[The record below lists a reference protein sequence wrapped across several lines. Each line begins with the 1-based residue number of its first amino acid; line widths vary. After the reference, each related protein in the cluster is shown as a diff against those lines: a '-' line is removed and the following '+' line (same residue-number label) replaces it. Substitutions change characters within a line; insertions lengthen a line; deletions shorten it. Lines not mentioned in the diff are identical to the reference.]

1 MLEAELNIME
11 KIKELRDKTGAGISD
26 CKKALEESGGDIEVA
41 VEILR
46 KKGITK
52 AAKRDDREAR
62 EGIIKVEATSDNKI
76 GFIMEVNAETD
87 FVVRNEKFQ
96 TFAENAFSIL
106 KENKPKDL
114 EAFLSLPMGENSVKE
129 NLDSL
134 SGIIGEKMGI
144 KRVEVIETEGSV
156 AAYSHMGGR
165 IGVLVEL
172 DQPGLGD
179 LAKDIAMQV
188 AAANPKYINPDEV
201 PEEEKAKEKEIY
213 KEQLAKEG
221 KPEAMME
228 KILEGKI
235 AKYFDEV
242 CLARQEYIKDDSK
255 KICDVLG
262 QVKVKRFI
270 RYSL

>member
-1 MLEAELNIME
+1 ME

-26 CKKALEESGGDIEVA
+26 CKKALEESGGDIEA
-41 VEILR
+41 AIEILR

-52 AAKRDDREAR
+52 AAKRGDREAG
-62 EGIIKVEATSDNKI
+62 EGIVKVEAAADGKA
-76 GFIMEVNAETD
+76 GFILEINAETD

-96 TFAENAFSIL
+96 TFADKAFVIL
-106 KENKPKDL
+106 KENKPKNLD
-114 EAFLSLPMGENSVKE
+114 EFLALSMGENSIKDS
-129 NLDSL
+129 LDSL

-144 KRVEVIETEGSV
+144 KRIDVIETNGTV

-172 DQPGLGD
+172 DQPGITD

-188 AAANPKYINPDEV
+188 AAANPKYLV
-201 PEEEKAKEKEIY
+201 PEEIPESEKEKEKEIY

-228 KILEGKI
+228 KILEGKLS
-235 AKYFDEV
+235 KYYDEV
-242 CLARQEYIKDDSK
+242 CLIRQEYIKDDSK
-255 KICDVLG
+255 KIKDILG
-262 QVKVKRFI
+262 QAKIVKFI
-270 RYSL
+270 RYNL